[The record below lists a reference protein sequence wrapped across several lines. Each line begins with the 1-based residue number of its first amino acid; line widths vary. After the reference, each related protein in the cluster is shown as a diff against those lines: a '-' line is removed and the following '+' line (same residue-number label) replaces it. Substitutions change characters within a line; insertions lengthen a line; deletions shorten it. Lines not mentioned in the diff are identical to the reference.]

1 MGFVFTTL
9 VLHSEN
15 VYITWLEMGVLCDLT
30 CNLNTSIKKITI
42 IVIVIKNKLSRRA
55 LVSSADIHV
64 QEKEPVWNWNK
75 NWIGASL
82 MINIWKPHVDKDKG
96 GDCNWAKSQSKT
108 GTWRWARTDHR
119 TCAQIPIDR
128 QTFFLGGN
136 HTSWWGSYNKKVQHR
151 DKGPEDPDS
160 VEQWV
165 GLSSSVQ
172 W

>member
-64 QEKEPVWNWNK
+64 QEKEPVWN
-75 NWIGASL
+75 
-82 MINIWKPHVDKDKG
+82 
-96 GDCNWAKSQSKT
+96 
-108 GTWRWARTDHR
+108 
-119 TCAQIPIDR
+119 
-128 QTFFLGGN
+128 
-136 HTSWWGSYNKKVQHR
+136 
-151 DKGPEDPDS
+151 
-160 VEQWV
+160 
-165 GLSSSVQ
+165 
-172 W
+172 